1 MRTNPLNASCMIHI
15 VDHTNTISGTN
26 PFDKLTF
33 HVSEE
38 AIWSYRVSK
47 KGEKAFVIL
56 LFVMSRVLTKTE
68 YDTYNPTLNQYLGD
82 QRIRRKDAP
91 ALNDQKDTIA
101 FEWMS
106 VDLWVSFEFPIIL

>member
-1 MRTNPLNASCMIHI
+1 M
-15 VDHTNTISGTN
+15 
-26 PFDKLTF
+26 
-33 HVSEE
+33 
-38 AIWSYRVSK
+38 
-47 KGEKAFVIL
+47 IL

-68 YDTYNPTLNQYLGD
+68 YDTYNPTLNKFLGD

-106 VDLWVSFEFPIIL
+106 VDL

>member
-1 MRTNPLNASCMIHI
+1 MQDSHNTLHQHNLLNESIRQAHI
-15 VDHTNTISGTN
+15 PCLRRGNLKLSSLQERREGISDT
-26 PFDKLTF
+26 
-33 HVSEE
+33 S
-38 AIWSYRVSK
+38 
-47 KGEKAFVIL
+47 
-56 LFVMSRVLTKTE
+56 FVMSRVLTKTE

-106 VDLWVSFEFPIIL
+106 VDL